1 MPVSPSLRFSR
12 TQSRVCRAARSCEFG
27 PLCRRDWADHGWV
40 IVRKAAPRKTIL
52 WLCRTFL
59 GGIALERRPNWQL
72 RGGCAVGGKPGRGC
86 RHHCRHHGPVSRRP
100 LYGAAGIPQRW
111 HDGLAW
117 EPRISSWAATLYE
130 RRSND
135 EADASAFCG
144 CVSPVI
150 ALMAITAQ
158 SPISFACSD
167 EYFASVIAASRSARA
182 STGWRRSD
190 GGSRFLARPGSAPC
204 GRPSRSP
211 R

>member
-1 MPVSPSLRFSR
+1 MLLPSMPQLRRRSGSFARIRRFGSWTSGSKTIGHSSEMTKRSGDFAPNQIRAPRPSVESA
-12 TQSRVCRAARSCEFG
+12 TKAVCRPPGDSRQRSSGSSMPE
-27 PLCRRDWADHGWV
+27 
-40 IVRKAAPRKTIL
+40 
-52 WLCRTFL
+52 
-59 GGIALERRPNWQL
+59 ALQL
-72 RGGCAVGGKPGRGC
+72 QPDATGSCL
-86 RHHCRHHGPVSRRP
+86 GPVLSGQVRS
-100 LYGAAGIPQRW
+100 AGC
-111 HDGLAW
+111 
-117 EPRISSWAATLYE
+117 
-130 RRSND
+130 
-135 EADASAFCG
+135 FCG